1 MIGSSP
7 LGSFG
12 PAENNVAKKKKMG
25 EATLWTKTRKKMTTV
40 SRQVLMTTDQAPSE
54 KYFLYCKNYLG
65 FLVFSHFLTFENK
78 KQFKPKE
85 II

>member
-12 PAENNVAKKKKMG
+12 PAEKNVAKKKGGGGCGG

-65 FLVFSHFLTFENK
+65 FLVFSHF
-78 KQFKPKE
+78 
-85 II
+85 

>member
-12 PAENNVAKKKKMG
+12 PAEKNVAKKKKKKKWG
-25 EATLWTKTRKKMTTV
+25 KQLSGQRQRRRKKMTTV

-65 FLVFSHFLTFENK
+65 FLVFSHF
-78 KQFKPKE
+78 
-85 II
+85 